1 MRRRRGRHS
10 RIDGCCSLEQPA
22 AGWTGRF
29 QLISVNSQLLAKDSQ
44 LAASSADSQVANNTA
59 AQSDIKTHIHPH
71 SSSFSRVSD
80 CSRCKSQIS
89 GWLRTGGMA
98 ARACSTSS
106 PSCTSDR
113 HKVNSSSPKFTYLS
127 PTCSFPENFSD
138 VTFKLPDGSSVPGH
152 RLILAIASPFF
163 EAQFYGR

>member
-80 CSRCKSQIS
+80 CSGCKSQIS

-113 HKVNSSSPKFTYLS
+113 HKVNSSSPKSTLFLQPVLPRKLFRRDFQAAGWVKCSWS
-127 PTCSFPENFSD
+127 PTDPRNCQP
-138 VTFKLPDGSSVPGH
+138 
-152 RLILAIASPFF
+152 IL
-163 EAQFYGR
+163 